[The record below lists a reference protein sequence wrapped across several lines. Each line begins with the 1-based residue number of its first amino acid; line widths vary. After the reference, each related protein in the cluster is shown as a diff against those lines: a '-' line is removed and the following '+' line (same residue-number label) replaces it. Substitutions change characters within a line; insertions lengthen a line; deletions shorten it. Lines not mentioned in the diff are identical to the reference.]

1 MFEEQEKILKKN
13 CQIKKKDDKQITD
26 LKRELSDSKAKGKE
40 DAGQICDLKE
50 KLEAAD
56 TELRAVKLKERQ
68 NEISMLQKEITT
80 ATTVMDLENQLG
92 AMIAGR
98 DQIGGNQI
106 GEMIDTVTELQEDNR
121 QLEAK
126 ASGLEHRATTLEA
139 ENVSLRQSTKMAHDA
154 IERHENTTDELRKKD
169 GQQKC
174 TLQRLNET
182 IRTLEIEKTATA
194 TAAESASCRSQ
205 SIQARED
212 NLKIQHRRA
221 IESLRASSNAHISS
235 LEDQIA
241 GNKRAMAEQKRT
253 LAEYQ
258 GDLKRRNLTIGDLQ
272 DRISVLQGQLI
283 TANTA
288 HADTLSKS
296 ESLAKESQRNMAT
309 KKTRDMTTQT
319 AIDTLK
325 NETKSKDRQIEAL
338 KASSAAAEKHIKTT
352 TSAYDELLK
361 QHGISGG
368 MVARSSAKIEDFEG
382 VLHKAGSEP
391 GSPTQSSPTVAR
403 TATNGTGPD
412 EVGEETTASSFFSQQ
427 IVSAGLHDSSHP
439 SNILTCSI
447 NQPYRPKRNTARSRA
462 HQKAKRQEAKAL
474 AEAAAS
480 RSSDTRPSDDRF
492 INTNESG
499 GDDKDQESSAEKE
512 VAQAVDQW

>member
-1 MFEEQEKILKKN
+1 MAERCPKALLGVAVSGLSSLAVFYYGVSIDQDLLYHVDTLLAATPAPTITLEEMMPAAIPSVIESYLPDFVTDFIYDLFSGHNWSSCLSIVVLIYAVYSSLKRDYLIACQARWMDILEDGILKKARVFEEQERILKRN
-13 CQIKKKDDKQITD
+13 CHNKKKDDKQISD

-80 ATTVMDLENQLG
+80 ATTVMDLENQLE

-106 GEMIDTVTELQEDNR
+106 GEMIDTITELQGDNT

-126 ASGLEHRATTLEA
+126 ASGLEHRVTTLEA
-139 ENVSLRQSTKMAHDA
+139 DNVSLRQSTRMAHDA
-154 IERHENTTDELRKKD
+154 IERHESTIDELRKKD

-205 SIQARED
+205 SIQERED

-272 DRISVLQGQLI
+272 DRIS
-283 TANTA
+283 
-288 HADTLSKS
+288 
-296 ESLAKESQRNMAT
+296 
-309 KKTRDMTTQT
+309 
-319 AIDTLK
+319 
-325 NETKSKDRQIEAL
+325 
-338 KASSAAAEKHIKTT
+338 
-352 TSAYDELLK
+352 
-361 QHGISGG
+361 
-368 MVARSSAKIEDFEG
+368 
-382 VLHKAGSEP
+382 
-391 GSPTQSSPTVAR
+391 
-403 TATNGTGPD
+403 
-412 EVGEETTASSFFSQQ
+412 
-427 IVSAGLHDSSHP
+427 
-439 SNILTCSI
+439 
-447 NQPYRPKRNTARSRA
+447 
-462 HQKAKRQEAKAL
+462 
-474 AEAAAS
+474 
-480 RSSDTRPSDDRF
+480 
-492 INTNESG
+492 
-499 GDDKDQESSAEKE
+499 
-512 VAQAVDQW
+512 